1 MIYKNILLQLT
12 VALCLF
18 NLSAC
23 QENSIDSQPEMAPKV
38 ETDAKESY
46 IVSPTSTSIEFNINS
61 NTPWDI
67 KSDQTW
73 CTVTP
78 TESSTSSLVTSIS
91 VMLEKNNEWKNR
103 KANLTISGKGIEE
116 KQTIEIVQAG
126 RDEFV
131 VEAFEEEIPSKG
143 GKATFKII
151 ANKVWKIET
160 EDTFLSIDKVSGNG
174 NENGEAETFT
184 VTFTPNN
191 GFARDGKITIKT
203 DTYLQEFTVHQDGH
217 FLDLENPNENKINL
231 DGWATEKIIKLN
243 TDIDWQV
250 SIAPEYKEWITA
262 TQINNNEVSL
272 MLKNNKLFIPRK
284 GIVTLT
290 TKEPMEGS
298 KDIDIE
304 LTQNILYMFP
314 NGALPDENG
323 NIKIT
328 SANQGGTTIQ
338 AIYNY
343 KKCHL
348 TFEFEEVNLS
358 DGSQLLFNMD
368 GDRID
373 GYASFYNYKMTCN
386 GSFTTRNIVRPDGT
400 WEGNEQ
406 AVTFREEELKAVKK
420 VEIFIEDDPADN
432 AKLRYRLLINGLEKV
447 SIGGGVNPFTLVPD
461 KFPNGYGMYIQ
472 YPEAAEGDYL
482 IVKSIDYEPYE

>member
-1 MIYKNILLQLT
+1 MQLI

-23 QENSIDSQPEMAPKV
+23 QENSIDSQPEMAPSV

-46 IVSPTSTSIEFNINS
+46 IVSPTETSIEFNISS
-61 NTPWDI
+61 NTPWNI
-67 KSDQTW
+67 ECDQAW

-78 TESSTSSLVTSIS
+78 NESSTSSLVTSVSII
-91 VMLEKNNEWKNR
+91 MEENTGWKNR
-103 KANLTISGKGIEE
+103 KVNLTIAGKDVEG
-116 KQTIEIVQAG
+116 KKTIEIVQAG

-143 GKATFKII
+143 GEATFKII

-160 EDTFLSIDKVSGNG
+160 EDAFLSINKISGNG
-174 NENGEAETFT
+174 NENGDAETFT
-184 VTFTPNN
+184 ITFAPNN

-203 DTYLQEFTVHQDGH
+203 DTYIQEFTIHQDGH
-217 FLDLENPNENKINL
+217 FLELENPDDGKFNL
-231 DGWATEKIIKLN
+231 NGWATEKTIKIN
-243 TDIDWQV
+243 TDIDWQI
-250 SIAPEYKEWITA
+250 SIAPEYTEWITA
-262 TQINNNEVSL
+262 TPISNNEVHL
-272 MLKNNKLFIPRK
+272 QLKNNKLFIPRK

-290 TKEPMEGS
+290 TKEAMEGS
-298 KDIDIE
+298 KDLNIE
-304 LTQNILYMFP
+304 LTQDILYIFP

-323 NIKIT
+323 NMKIT

-338 AIYNY
+338 AMYNY

-358 DGSQLLFNMD
+358 SGSQLLFNMD

-373 GYASFYNYKMTCN
+373 GYATFYNYKMTCN

-400 WEGNEQ
+400 WEGYEQ
-406 AVTFREEELKAVKK
+406 SVTLNEEELKAIKK
-420 VEIFIEDDPADN
+420 VEIFIEDDPTDN
-432 AKLRYRLLINGLEKV
+432 AKLRYRLLINGVEKV
-447 SIGGGVNPFTLVPD
+447 SLGGGTNPFTLIPD

-482 IVKSIDYEPYE
+482 VVKSIDYEPYE

>member
-143 GKATFKII
+143 DF
-151 ANKVWKIET
+151 
-160 EDTFLSIDKVSGNG
+160 
-174 NENGEAETFT
+174 
-184 VTFTPNN
+184 
-191 GFARDGKITIKT
+191 
-203 DTYLQEFTVHQDGH
+203 
-217 FLDLENPNENKINL
+217 
-231 DGWATEKIIKLN
+231 
-243 TDIDWQV
+243 
-250 SIAPEYKEWITA
+250 
-262 TQINNNEVSL
+262 
-272 MLKNNKLFIPRK
+272 
-284 GIVTLT
+284 
-290 TKEPMEGS
+290 
-298 KDIDIE
+298 
-304 LTQNILYMFP
+304 QNH
-314 NGALPDENG
+314 
-323 NIKIT
+323 
-328 SANQGGTTIQ
+328 
-338 AIYNY
+338 
-343 KKCHL
+343 C
-348 TFEFEEVNLS
+348 
-358 DGSQLLFNMD
+358 
-368 GDRID
+368 
-373 GYASFYNYKMTCN
+373 
-386 GSFTTRNIVRPDGT
+386 
-400 WEGNEQ
+400 
-406 AVTFREEELKAVKK
+406 
-420 VEIFIEDDPADN
+420 
-432 AKLRYRLLINGLEKV
+432 
-447 SIGGGVNPFTLVPD
+447 
-461 KFPNGYGMYIQ
+461 
-472 YPEAAEGDYL
+472 
-482 IVKSIDYEPYE
+482 